1 MSEAMGAINY
11 AGEKR
16 SRFLEIGLPQER
28 GMYAES
34 TAQQIDGEVRRIM
47 TEAHETARRIL
58 SDHRTSLE
66 SVTQLLLEKEVMEG
80 DELRKLL
87 GLPKI
92 TTEPAPSPATL

>member
-34 TAQQIDGEVRRIM
+34 TAQQIDGEVS
-47 TEAHETARRIL
+47 RIL

-66 SVTQLLLEKEVMEG
+66 SVTQLMLEKEVMEG